1 MIKRI
6 IGVLSI
12 LSILLVFIPNTSLQA
27 VDAKYDPSKDP
38 AVGTASED
46 IEKAIQVGKNILAT
60 KYNLGGGHGGTYETL
75 NSYTVSNGLD
85 CSSFIAYILMK
96 GAGVGW
102 SEGIP
107 TTYTMKDSSPSA
119 FKKTVKQADWQRG
132 DIILMNN
139 TSHVVMYLGDG
150 YYIGADSTPGVTI
163 RKWDPSW
170 MSYDG
175 YVIRIPDTKTALSN
189 GMIALE
195 ADGSIEAGGTTGG
208 TKEDPLEDKVKEFV
222 DDELWKNPK
231 VNFETREY
239 VTNSKGI
246 KSTDSD
252 GFSSN
257 LVIGFKGLGN
267 TLVEWSYIALMAGS
281 AFYFMYEMI
290 VMTIYL
296 AVLPRGTMKINDI
309 FEKVTNLS
317 PVRSNETLLDMLSK
331 MMFSV
336 VIIACLYV
344 NVPTF
349 LYSGFYSILSVLF

>member
-12 LSILLVFIPNTSLQA
+12 LSLLLVLIPTSTLSA
-27 VDAKYDPSKDP
+27 VEAKYDPNTDP
-38 AVGTASED
+38 LVGTASED
-46 IEKAIQVGKNILAT
+46 IEKAIQAGKNILGT
-60 KYNLGGGHGGTYETL
+60 KYNLGGGHSGSYETL
-75 NSYTVSNGLD
+75 NSYKVANGLD

-102 SEGIP
+102 PTIP
-107 TTYTMKDSSPSA
+107 TTYTMQGETSSA
-119 FKKTVKQADWQRG
+119 LKKTVKREDWKRG

-150 YYIGADSTPGVTI
+150 YYMGADSTPGVAI
-163 RKWDPSW
+163 RKWDNSW
-170 MSYDG
+170 MNYDG
-175 YVIRIPDTKTALSN
+175 YVVRIPDTKTALAN
-189 GMIALE
+189 GMIALK
-195 ADGSIEAGGTTGG
+195 ADGSIQAGGTTGG
-208 TKEDPLEDKVKEFV
+208 SGEETTTEEKVKEFV
-222 DDELWKNPK
+222 DDELWKNPM

-239 VTNSKGI
+239 VTNAKGI
-246 KSTDSD
+246 STTDND

-257 LVIGFKGLGN
+257 LVVGFKGFGN
-267 TLVEWSYIALMAGS
+267 KMVEGSYIVLMAGS
-281 AFYFMYEMI
+281 AFYFMYQML

-296 AVLPRGTMKINDI
+296 AVLPRGSMKINDV

-331 MMFSV
+331 MLFSV

-344 NVPTF
+344 NVPTYLYAG
-349 LYSGFYSILSVLF
+349 LYSMLGVLF